1 MIDALYSSATGM
13 LAQQT
18 SMDVI
23 ANNLSNATTVGYKRD
38 RMDQTDLAYM
48 PFRLPSGKD
57 GQLGLGSAPGRIDK
71 EMGQGIFQE
80 TGQPYDVAIQG
91 QGYFQV
97 TMANGT
103 LAYTRAGNLQVD
115 ARGQLALP
123 SGELLSP
130 RITVPTGSTDPAI
143 GPDGT
148 VSVHL
153 AGGQIQRLGQIQ
165 TATFTNPPGLRAL
178 GGNLFQPTANS
189 GAPQVGVPGT
199 GDRGS
204 IAQGVIEGSNVQL
217 ANEMISMVT
226 TQRAFE
232 ASSKVVTATDEM
244 WGMANG
250 MRR

>member
-1 MIDALYSSATGM
+1 MIDALYASATGM

-38 RMDQTDLAYM
+38 RMDQVDLDYV

-57 GQLGLGSAPGRIDK
+57 GQLGLGSAPGQIGK
-71 EMGQGIFQE
+71 EMGQGIFQN
-80 TGQPYDVAIQG
+80 TGRPYDIAIQG
-91 QGYFQV
+91 EGYLQV
-97 TMANGT
+97 TRADGS

-115 ARGQLALP
+115 RDGRLELP
-123 SGELLSP
+123 SGEMVQP
-130 RITVPTGSTDPAI
+130 RITVPANASDPTIA
-143 GPDGT
+143 GDGT
-148 VSVHL
+148 VTAVVN
-153 AGGQIQRLGQIQ
+153 GQIQRLGQLQ
-165 TATFTNPPGLRAL
+165 TATFTNPGGLVPV
-178 GGNLFQPTANS
+178 GNNLFTASVNS
-189 GAPQVGVPGT
+189 GTPQVGAPASGN
-199 GDRGS
+199 RGMVV
-204 IAQGVIEGSNVQL
+204 QGVLEGSNVQL

>member
-23 ANNLSNATTVGYKRD
+23 ANNLSNANTVGYKRD
-38 RMDQTDLAYM
+38 RMDQSDLAYM

-71 EMGQGIFQE
+71 DMGQGVFQD
-80 TGQPYDVAIQG
+80 TGRPFDVAIQG
-91 QGYFQV
+91 EGYFQV
-97 TMANGT
+97 TRANGS

-115 ARGQLALP
+115 ARGQLELP
-123 SGELLSP
+123 SGELVQP
-130 RITVPTGSTDPAI
+130 RITLPAGASEPSI
-143 GPDGT
+143 GQDGT
-148 VSVHL
+148 VSVTL
-153 AGGQIQRLGQIQ
+153 NGTIQ
-165 TATFTNPPGLRAL
+165 TVGKLTVTTFSNPPGLRAL
-178 GGNLFQPTANS
+178 GGNLFEPTANS
-189 GAPQVGVPGT
+189 GTPQTGAPGT
-199 GDRGS
+199 GNRGTVV
-204 IAQGVIEGSNVQL
+204 QGVLEGSNVQL

-232 ASSKVVTATDEM
+232 ASSKVVSATDEM